1 MDDTKPGNTSS
12 NSRTKESPLSITTVE
27 APVAADDD
35 NTNSITKEPPLS
47 TTSTTSVEAPDDDV
61 LPLGGAVTDWNF
73 TEEELL
79 AALAPQDGLATT
91 AGFGDDDQ
99 PEGARSSLA
108 ADSDWLPE
116 IPFADDADWQA
127 TDGDLLTNV
136 FDDDELDPHDALATT
151 ESFPPPTDEET
162 ATLALL
168 DQLEQLQLDSDD
180 GPLGDV
186 DEFEATADGGS
197 FLLPNGDV
205 PAWLYCHPC
214 QPQKEQEQQQPPRPV
229 ASSASTTRPLAVI
242 VEDDTTEQFLEPWKH
257 ASEEGAETDIDSLL
271 QQLHLQTPSA
281 EMKHAIATARGGGE
295 EEAKVAAHPRPSHAS
310 LQTLLT
316 AFGVN
321 GEASGDHQKSAAP
334 PNERQCLG
342 HRERVLG
349 VDVSED
355 GRYFA
360 TASGD
365 STVRV
370 WQGQRL
376 LATLRGHDTEHECL
390 RVMWASASW
399 AAMASESVR
408 LPLQPGHDAVA
419 KTTAPNSP
427 DEPASETIE
436 RYYWLVTGGAD
447 GVVYLWAAPVTATQV
462 DPVDWRVYATLDHSD
477 WAVKP
482 NDDAEE
488 PDKPQIYALAWIDD
502 WQGLPRKTDGPS
514 NAFLLTSSD
523 DHVHLWEWPSDDD
536 GGKKRHKV
544 DDGWSADRKNLREV
558 LSIRF
563 GPFHGDG
570 YGVTVGQVTGTATM
584 DLPSTREVAATD
596 TAELKDDDVYGGKSR
611 NPHGIIYV
619 FDAAYSTA
627 LSCLA
632 VALSDGTVRLLNGR
646 GVCWSVLSLPHA
658 HAHLTALAWSSGHR
672 LATAVATGEVV
683 TWEVHA
689 EGQTPVCR
697 AILAGGH
704 EPGRPLFGVAFYGS
718 NDKKSTDKVGEDDSE
733 KKDSSESIVPK
744 PLQEEAALLS
754 WGVDGRLC
762 LWESASEATVE
773 QPTAVLV
780 NQPDFPLYAV
790 ACTQD
795 AIVAAGGGSDGGF
808 VGIPVHWYD
817 LKPPSD
823 PKPAES
829 MSATIPEE
837 SSAAE
842 EDIKS
847 GD

>member
-1 MDDTKPGNTSS
+1 MDTHHDNTTSPPDTNRS
-12 NSRTKESPLSITTVE
+12 KEDSLTTTV
-27 APVAADDD
+27 APD
-35 NTNSITKEPPLS
+35 
-47 TTSTTSVEAPDDDV
+47 DDDV
-61 LPLGGAVTDWNF
+61 LPLGQAVTDWNF

-79 AALAPQDGLATT
+79 AALAPDDDGLT
-91 AGFGDDDQ
+91 GWGDESEPRLTLLPPDGTGED
-99 PEGARSSLA
+99 
-108 ADSDWLPE
+108 DWLPD
-116 IPFADDADWQA
+116 IPLSAEEKESDWQA
-127 TDGDLLTNV
+127 TDGDLLANV
-136 FDDDELDPHDALATT
+136 FDDDDDGDDEIPYDGAVLDGSVVPLT
-151 ESFPPPTDEET
+151 ERETSLPSPSPTVEET
-162 ATLALL
+162 ASSTLELL
-168 DQLEQLQLDSDD
+168 EQLEQLQLDSDD

-186 DEFEATADGGS
+186 DEFEVSATDGLPS

-214 QPQKEQEQQQPPRPV
+214 LPEQQQEQPSPV
-229 ASSASTTRPLAVI
+229 EPSTAGPLPAI
-242 VEDDTTEQFLEPWKH
+242 SEDEAAEQFLEPWKH
-257 ASEEGAETDIDSLL
+257 TSAEDGAETDIDSLL
-271 QQLHLQTPSA
+271 QQLHLETPSD
-281 EMKHAIATARGGGE
+281 EMKRAIATARGE
-295 EEAKVAAHPRPSHAS
+295 EDEAKAVARPSPASHAS

-316 AFGVN
+316 AFGATK
-321 GEASGDHQKSAAP
+321 EASGDEKKAP

-349 VDVSED
+349 VDMSED
-355 GRYFA
+355 GLYFA

-370 WQGQRL
+370 WKDQRL

-408 LPLQPGHDAVA
+408 LPLQPGHDVVP
-419 KTTAPNSP
+419 KTTAPTSP
-427 DEPASETIE
+427 DDPASETIE

-447 GVVYLWAAPVTATQV
+447 GVVYLWAAPVTAKQA

-502 WQGLPRKTDGPS
+502 WQGLPRKTNGPS

-544 DDGWSADRKNLREV
+544 DDGWSADRKVLREV

-563 GPFHGDG
+563 GPWHGAS
-570 YGVTVGQVTGTATM
+570 YGVTVGQVTGAATL
-584 DLPSTREVAATD
+584 DLPSTREVVATD

-619 FDAAYSTA
+619 FDAAYSTTLA
-627 LSCLA
+627 CLA

-718 NDKKSTDKVGEDDSE
+718 NDKKADDGIGEDGKE
-733 KKDSSESIVPK
+733 KKDSPPEPTVPK

-754 WGVDGRLC
+754 WGIDGRLC

-780 NQPDFPLYAV
+780 NQPDYPLYAV

-817 LKPPSD
+817 LAPPSD
-823 PKPAES
+823 TEAAES
-829 MSATIPEE
+829 SSAAVPEE
-837 SSAAE
+837 SAAVE
-842 EDIKS
+842 NNAKS